1 MCCTSSA
8 QVKACGLRS
17 SMSVMK
23 ARRARV
29 SSAPAV
35 AFGRSRRWRGI
46 LNLRLALGIGG
57 LARCFDPIAELD
69 AEHLLLVSPEAWRR
83 REVKEFVTF
92 FAPRYA
98 AIFRQGALPPSP

>member
-1 MCCTSSA
+1 M
-8 QVKACGLRS
+8 
-17 SMSVMK
+17 
-23 ARRARV
+23 
-29 SSAPAV
+29 
-35 AFGRSRRWRGI
+35 
-46 LNLRLALGIGG
+46 
-57 LARCFDPIAELD
+57 ARCFDPIAELD